1 MKYNFAKLLQGGGQ
15 VIKYQTPA
23 GGISYNFD
31 TFLDNLPSAG
41 FTRGQTAG
49 SIAWTPNWSGVSD
62 KYANVGALEADDQYQ
77 AFTNYVL
84 QNAESDP
91 RVMQYLKLLEQST
104 TGNGHNAILF
114 NGENLNQNWK
124 DEYKRLRTDGKYGY
138 YHLGPEGT
146 TSSEVHDDSGN
157 PGKEEHPVVPQ
168 KPSLKKREPPEPLQ
182 FKNPLPEKPEF
193 TPWTDWIPLSTQL
206 GNDLMSAEYQAD
218 QQKKMRFP
226 LMETPFLQHK
236 VTNNYHLRTS
246 MNQNANEMRDQTAA
260 RANSSDLRQTLDA
273 MHQAD
278 VSAAQIANQ
287 AEQIK
292 ADTVFKERG
301 IAEGTANKNKETGA
315 YGANFNAKQNAN
327 VWNNILDANA
337 KRDLRRTAALNS
349 FTGNMYTSHG
359 EWLKDQRLND
369 QQYLRGLN
377 QYTANLYHQINYQ
390 DYADLTSDYTKS
402 QAYKNFATAVGNS
415 SGNDIADFDSDRY
428 NDLSRRDEY
437 IKELWAGN
445 SDLATQY
452 QGMYNEEMLQ
462 AEKNYYDRFQQINN
476 RLQAANLILPN
487 RISNQGIYTNPRVTS
502 TYSPLYTYAKG
513 GSVKARFIDY
523 QNHIQKEQQK
533 QKELQ
538 HKRNQLVSRQL
549 AADLDRLSREQ
560 MILLRSV
567 FK

>member
-1 MKYNFAKLLQGGGQ
+1 MKYNFTKLLQEGGS
-15 VIKYQTPA
+15 VIKYQTPS

-31 TFLDNLPSAG
+31 SFLDNLPSTS
-41 FTRGQTAG
+41 FSQGQTAS
-49 SIAWTPNWSGVSD
+49 SIAWTPNWSGVSG
-62 KYANVGALEADDQYQ
+62 KYKNVADLEADDQYQ

-84 QNAESDP
+84 QNADSDP

-114 NGENLNQNWK
+114 NGENLNKNWK
-124 DEYKRLRTDGKYGY
+124 DEYKRLRTDEKYGY

-146 TSSEVHDDSGN
+146 TPAKVSDDSDDIK
-157 PGKEEHPVVPQ
+157 KEKSSVVLRETP
-168 KPSLKKREPPEPLQ
+168 LEKKELPKPLQ
-182 FKNPLPEKPEF
+182 FENLLPEKPDF
-193 TPWTDWIPLSTQL
+193 TPWTDWAPLSSQL
-206 GNDLMSAEYQAD
+206 SNDVMSAEYQAQ

-236 VTNNYHLRTS
+236 ITNNYHLRAS
-246 MNQNANEMRDQTAA
+246 MNQNANEMRDRTAA

-273 MHQAD
+273 MHRAD
-278 VSAAQIANQ
+278 VSAAEIANQ

-301 IAEGTANKNKETGA
+301 IAENVINKNKEVGTQ
-315 YGANFNAKQNAN
+315 GANFNAKQNAAI
-327 VWNNILDANA
+327 WNNILDANA

-349 FTGNMYTSHG
+349 FIGNMYTSHG

-377 QYTANLYHQINYQ
+377 QYTANLDHQRNYQ

-402 QAYKNFATAVGNS
+402 QAYQEFATAVGNS

-428 NDLSRRDEY
+428 NDISHRDAY

-452 QGMYNEEMLQ
+452 RGKYNEEMLK
-462 AEKNYYDRFQQINN
+462 AEKAYYDRFQQINN
-476 RLQAANLILPN
+476 RLEASNLLLPY
-487 RISNQGIYTNPRVTS
+487 RISNQGIYINPRTTS

-513 GSVKARFIDY
+513 GSVRARFIDY

-538 HKRNQLVSRQL
+538 HKRNQLVSKQL
-549 AADLDRLSREQ
+549 NADLDRLSREQ